1 MSYSLKP
8 DHTPFSPSHLHTL
21 TPSHPACTC
30 SVFIL
35 FFPLLFALGWLPQ
48 FDTFTIHL
56 CEQMDIHIFG
66 GTGKTCFCEGAGGRG
81 LENSDSYLEVI
92 EGGRGRERTLD

>member
-66 GTGKTCFCEGAGGRG
+66 GTGKTVREGVGEVGEQRQLPGG
-81 LENSDSYLEVI
+81 D
-92 EGGRGRERTLD
+92 